1 MVAKAVP
8 YKTIAGVTPCPGGWL
23 VLPARVAGVT
33 VVAEEAFVLPNLM
46 QVLDYRPKFEYAGIN
61 APTGLSDEHGSPY
74 RPCDLEAREMLGWP
88 RMIGVYPIP
97 SRAALRAT
105 TREDVLKLEPWMT
118 RDDFRR
124 LRWLR
129 EAEREI
135 QPFHQRSF
143 YSANPDL
150 SFYVMNGDRPLKTS
164 PFHDDGR
171 LQRIELIREKL
182 PGIDEVITRAPP
194 AGAGP
199 THMVQ
204 AGAMLWTARRASGR
218 AVSRLPADPTWD
230 VNGMRVEL
238 VR

>member
-1 MVAKAVP
+1 MV
-8 YKTIAGVTPCPGGWL
+8 
-23 VLPARVAGVT
+23 
-33 VVAEEAFVLPNLM
+33 
-46 QVLDYRPKFEYAGIN
+46 GIN
-61 APTGLSDEHGSPY
+61 
-74 RPCDLEAREMLGWP
+74 
-88 RMIGVYPIP
+88 PIP

-105 TREDVLKLEPWMT
+105 NRDDVLKLEPWMN

-135 QPFHQRSF
+135 QPYHQRSF

-171 LQRIELIREKL
+171 MERLGLIRDRL
-182 PGIDEVITRAPP
+182 PGIDEVITRVPP
-194 AGAGP
+194 GGAGP

-204 AGAMLWTARRASGR
+204 AAAMLWTARRASGR

-230 VNGMRVEL
+230 INGMRVEL

>member
-1 MVAKAVP
+1 MVAKPVP

-46 QVLDYRPKFEYAGIN
+46 AVLDFRPKFEFAGIN
-61 APTGLSDEHGSPY
+61 APTGLGDEPGSPY

-88 RMIGVYPIP
+88 RMIGIHPIP

-105 TREDVLKLEPWMT
+105 SREDVLKLEPWMS

-135 QPFHQRSF
+135 QPYHQRSF

-150 SFYVMNGDRPLKTS
+150 SFYVMNGDVPLKTS

-171 LQRIELIREKL
+171 MERLGLIRERL
-182 PGIDEVITRAPP
+182 PGIDEVITRVPP

-204 AGAMLWTARRASGR
+204 AAAMLWTARRASGR

-230 VNGMRVEL
+230 INGMRVEL